1 MKSDF
6 RVLVDLECLEQ
17 LPQSGRRRHAVL
29 AHCSDL
35 AGSHHLGGD
44 FQMSDP
50 DTGRSFEIS
59 VVEGFIVTWWVDHPV
74 KRVVIVDIRR
84 VK

>member
-1 MKSDF
+1 MKTDF

-17 LPQSGRRRHAVL
+17 LPQSGRRRHAVI
-29 AHCSDL
+29 AHCKGLSAD
-35 AGSHHLGGD
+35 HHLGGD
-44 FQMSDP
+44 FQISDP
-50 DTGRSFEIS
+50 ETGRAFEIS
-59 VVEGFIVTWWVDHPV
+59 VIEGFIITWWVDHPV

>member
-1 MKSDF
+1 MKTNF
-6 RVLVDLECLEQ
+6 RVLVDLECLDQ
-17 LPQSGRRRHAVL
+17 LPQSGRRRHAVV
-29 AHCSDL
+29 AYCKTL

-44 FQMSDP
+44 FQISDP
-50 DTGRSFEIS
+50 ETGRSFEVT
-59 VVEGFIVTWWVDHPV
+59 VVEGFIITWWVDQPV